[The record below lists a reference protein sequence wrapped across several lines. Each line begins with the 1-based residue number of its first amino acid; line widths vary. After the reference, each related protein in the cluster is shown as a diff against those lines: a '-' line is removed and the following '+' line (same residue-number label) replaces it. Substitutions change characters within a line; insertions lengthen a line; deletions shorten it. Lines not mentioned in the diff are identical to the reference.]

1 MTWARSGASAGLILA
16 SVLGI
21 STLAIAHNQV
31 AATTPEAGST
41 WSESPVT
48 VSVTTA
54 ENLLDLG
61 GNQAGF
67 AIVVT
72 DSEGM
77 FYGTGCIELDERTL
91 STTVE
96 LGTAGEYEVT
106 YQLVSED
113 GHTISDRFG
122 FSFAPT
128 ADHTPATGLES
139 APVCGEEPVSD
150 EPAPIQEVEP
160 ISSVPEAD
168 SEPVAATP
176 ESESPGMGTIVAGSL
191 TAAAAIAALALLW
204 WRRKT

>member
-1 MTWARSGASAGLILA
+1 MWARSAASVGLVLT

-21 STLAIAHNQV
+21 STLASAHNQV

-72 DSEGM
+72 DAQGM
-77 FYGTGCIELDERTL
+77 FYGSGCVELEERTL
-91 STTVE
+91 STTVD
-96 LGTAGEYEVT
+96 LGEAGDYEVT

-113 GHTISDRFG
+113 GHTISDRFS

-128 ADHTPATGLES
+128 ADHTPAAGLPS
-139 APVCGEEPVSD
+139 APVCGEDPATD
-150 EPAPIQEVEP
+150 EPATIQEVEP
-160 ISSVPEAD
+160 ISSAPETD
-168 SEPVAATP
+168 SEPTTATP
-176 ESESPGMGTIVAGSL
+176 DTGAPGVGTIVAGSL
-191 TAAAAIAALALLW
+191 TVAAAIGGLALLW
-204 WRRKT
+204 RRRRN

>member
-1 MTWARSGASAGLILA
+1 MIWARSAASVGLILA
-16 SVLGI
+16 SALGI
-21 STLAIAHNQV
+21 STLASAHNQV

-77 FYGTGCIELDERTL
+77 FYGTGCVELEERTL

-96 LGTAGEYEVT
+96 LGEAGDYEVT

-113 GHTISDRFG
+113 GHTISDRFS
-122 FSFAPT
+122 FSFVPT
-128 ADHTPATGLES
+128 ADHTPAKGLAS
-139 APVCGEEPVSD
+139 APVCGEVPAAD
-150 EPAPIQEVEP
+150 EPAAIQEVEP
-160 ISSVPEAD
+160 ISSAPETD
-168 SEPVAATP
+168 SEPITAVP
-176 ESESPGMGTIVAGSL
+176 ENEGPGVGTIVAGSL
-191 TAAAAIAALALLW
+191 TAAAAIGGLALLW
-204 WRRKT
+204 RRHRN